1 MRTPS
6 SALPAWPQGLLEGR
20 GMPFAAAR
28 FGAVFFPFNFTT
40 VFTRLLALERVVFVL
55 ALIFFVTG
63 RFL

>member
-1 MRTPS
+1 V
-6 SALPAWPQGLLEGR
+6 AG
-20 GMPFAAAR
+20 
-28 FGAVFFPFNFTT
+28 FFPFNFTT